1 MGEAWLGSVLN
12 LWSHLPKTDPSTT
25 RISSLV
31 LGCKISCLRDLTT
44 LYAGRLVNA
53 LGKQTHRRIYP
64 PTCIPFSNY

>member
-31 LGCKISCLRDLTT
+31 LGCKISCLLDSTT
-44 LYAGRLVNA
+44 LYAA
-53 LGKQTHRRIYP
+53 A
-64 PTCIPFSNY
+64 S